1 MRIGIDRM
9 AFATTNDYLDLVELA
24 KERGVD
30 PNKFTIGIGQDLQ
43 AVVPPT
49 QDIVTLGATAAKKL
63 LTPELEKNISTVIV
77 ATESGIDNSK
87 ASAIYIKHLLGLS
100 DFTRTVEM
108 KEACYSA
115 TAAIQFAKG
124 VVALNPQET
133 VLVIAADIARYGLN
147 TPGEVTQG
155 AGAVAMLISRNPHIL
170 TLEDTTVAYFYSIF
184 AMITDRAVY
193 FESAAYSKDIM
204 DFWRPLYATEA
215 LVDGKYSTNV
225 YIEFFLQTFTRYQ
238 QLTGRELADFAA
250 LTFHMPFTKMGKK
263 GLEGLLKDRNDEVAQ
278 RLRTQL
284 TASQLF
290 SRQVGNLY
298 TGSLYL
304 SLMSLLQNSDLR
316 AGSRIGLFS
325 YGSGAEGEFYTGI
338 LEDGYEHYMNNIQEE
353 LKHRHQVS
361 VAEYEKLFSSQLGM
375 NDRDI
380 EFDVTND
387 PLPFVL
393 KGQKDHQRIYEAK

>member
-1 MRIGIDRM
+1 M
-9 AFATTNDYLDLVELA
+9 
-24 KERGVD
+24 
-30 PNKFTIGIGQDLQ
+30 P
-43 AVVPPT
+43 
-49 QDIVTLGATAAKKL
+49 
-63 LTPELEKNISTVIV
+63 
-77 ATESGIDNSK
+77 
-87 ASAIYIKHLLGLS
+87 
-100 DFTRTVEM
+100 
-108 KEACYSA
+108 
-115 TAAIQFAKG
+115 
-124 VVALNPQET
+124 
-133 VLVIAADIARYGLN
+133 
-147 TPGEVTQG
+147 QG
-155 AGAVAMLISRNPHIL
+155 AGAVAMLISQNPHIL
-170 TLEDTTVAYFYSIF
+170 TLEDTTV
-184 AMITDRAVY
+184 
-193 FESAAYSKDIM
+193 AYSKDIM

-225 YIEFFLQTFTRYQ
+225 YIEFFLQTFTRYR

-361 VAEYEKLFSSQLGM
+361 VAEYEKLFNSQLGM
-375 NDRDI
+375 NDGDI

-387 PLPFVL
+387 PSPFVL

>member
-1 MRIGIDRM
+1 MRIGIYKM

-24 KERGVD
+24 KERSVD

-87 ASAIYIKHLLGLS
+87 ASAIYIKRLLGLS

-170 TLEDTTVAYFYSIF
+170 TLEDTTV
-184 AMITDRAVY
+184 
-193 FESAAYSKDIM
+193 AYSKDIM

-361 VAEYEKLFSSQLGM
+361 VAEYEKLFNSQLGM
-375 NDRDI
+375 NDGDI

-387 PLPFVL
+387 PSPFVL

>member
-1 MRIGIDRM
+1 MRIGIDKM

-43 AVVPPT
+43 AVVPTT

-87 ASAIYIKHLLGLS
+87 ASAIYIKRLLGLS

-124 VVALNPQET
+124 VVALNSQET

-155 AGAVAMLISRNPHIL
+155 AGAVAMLISQNPHIL
-170 TLEDTTVAYFYSIF
+170 TLEDTTV
-184 AMITDRAVY
+184 
-193 FESAAYSKDIM
+193 AYSKDIM

-225 YIEFFLQTFTRYQ
+225 YIEFFLQTFTRYR

-353 LKHRHQVS
+353 LTHRHQVS
-361 VAEYEKLFSSQLGM
+361 VAEYEKLFNSQLGM
-375 NDRDI
+375 NDGDI

-387 PLPFVL
+387 PSPFVL

>member
-1 MRIGIDRM
+1 MRIGIDKM

-77 ATESGIDNSK
+77 STESGIDNSK

-155 AGAVAMLISRNPHIL
+155 AGAVAMLISQNPHIL
-170 TLEDTTVAYFYSIF
+170 TLEDTTV
-184 AMITDRAVY
+184 
-193 FESAAYSKDIM
+193 AYSKDIM

-316 AGSRIGLFS
+316 AGSRIGF
-325 YGSGAEGEFYTGI
+325 FTGI

>member
-1 MRIGIDRM
+1 MRIGIYKM

-24 KERGVD
+24 KERSVD

-87 ASAIYIKHLLGLS
+87 ASAIYIKRLLGLS

-170 TLEDTTVAYFYSIF
+170 TLEDTTVAY
-184 AMITDRAVY
+184 
-193 FESAAYSKDIM
+193 SKDIM

-225 YIEFFLQTFTRYQ
+225 YIEFFLQTFTRYR

-353 LKHRHQVS
+353 LEHRHQVS
-361 VAEYEKLFSSQLGM
+361 VAEYEKLFNSQLGM
-375 NDRDI
+375 NDGDI

-387 PLPFVL
+387 PSPFVL

>member
-1 MRIGIDRM
+1 MRIGIDKM

-24 KERGVD
+24 KESGVD
-30 PNKFTIGIGQDLQ
+30 PNNFTIGIGQDLQ

-155 AGAVAMLISRNPHIL
+155 AGAVAMLISQNPHIL
-170 TLEDTTVAYFYSIF
+170 TLEDTTV
-184 AMITDRAVY
+184 
-193 FESAAYSKDIM
+193 AYSKDIM

-225 YIEFFLQTFTRYQ
+225 YIEFFLQTFTRYR

-361 VAEYEKLFSSQLGM
+361 VAEYEKLFNSQLGM
-375 NDRDI
+375 NDGDI

-387 PLPFVL
+387 PSPFVL

>member
-170 TLEDTTVAYFYSIF
+170 TLEDTTVAY
-184 AMITDRAVY
+184 
-193 FESAAYSKDIM
+193 SKDLM

>member
-1 MRIGIDRM
+1 MRIGIDKM

-155 AGAVAMLISRNPHIL
+155 AGAVAMLISQNPHIL
-170 TLEDTTVAYFYSIF
+170 TLEDTTV
-184 AMITDRAVY
+184 
-193 FESAAYSKDIM
+193 AYSKDIM

-393 KGQKDHQRIYEAK
+393 KGQKDHRRIYEAK

>member
-1 MRIGIDRM
+1 MRIGIDKM

-87 ASAIYIKHLLGLS
+87 ASAIYIKRLLGLS

-155 AGAVAMLISRNPHIL
+155 AGAVAMLISQNPHIL
-170 TLEDTTVAYFYSIF
+170 TLEDTTV
-184 AMITDRAVY
+184 
-193 FESAAYSKDIM
+193 AYSKDIM

-353 LKHRHQVS
+353 LTHRHQVS
-361 VAEYEKLFSSQLGM
+361 VAEYEKLFNSQLGM
-375 NDRDI
+375 NDGDI

-387 PLPFVL
+387 PSPFVL

>member
-1 MRIGIDRM
+1 MRIGIYKM

-24 KERGVD
+24 KERSVD

-170 TLEDTTVAYFYSIF
+170 TLEDTTV
-184 AMITDRAVY
+184 
-193 FESAAYSKDIM
+193 AYSKDIM

-361 VAEYEKLFSSQLGM
+361 VAEYEKLFNSQLGM
-375 NDRDI
+375 NDGDI

-387 PLPFVL
+387 PSPFVL

>member
-24 KERGVD
+24 KERDVD

-155 AGAVAMLISRNPHIL
+155 AGAVAMLISQNPHIL
-170 TLEDTTVAYFYSIF
+170 TLEDTTV
-184 AMITDRAVY
+184 
-193 FESAAYSKDIM
+193 AYSKDIM

>member
-170 TLEDTTVAYFYSIF
+170 TLEDTT
-184 AMITDRAVY
+184 D
-193 FESAAYSKDIM
+193 AYSKDIM

>member
-1 MRIGIDRM
+1 MRIGIDKM

-63 LTPELEKNISTVIV
+63 LTPELGKNISTVIV

-155 AGAVAMLISRNPHIL
+155 AGAVAMLISQNPHIL
-170 TLEDTTVAYFYSIF
+170 TLEDTTV
-184 AMITDRAVY
+184 
-193 FESAAYSKDIM
+193 AYSKDIM

>member
-1 MRIGIDRM
+1 MRIGIDKM

-24 KERGVD
+24 KERSVD

-155 AGAVAMLISRNPHIL
+155 AGAVAMLISQNPHIL
-170 TLEDTTVAYFYSIF
+170 TLEDTTV
-184 AMITDRAVY
+184 
-193 FESAAYSKDIM
+193 AYSKDIM

-225 YIEFFLQTFTRYQ
+225 YIEFFLQTFTRYR

-304 SLMSLLQNSDLR
+304 SLMSLLQNSDLK

-361 VAEYEKLFSSQLGM
+361 VAEYEKLFNSQLGM
-375 NDRDI
+375 NDQDI

>member
-1 MRIGIDRM
+1 MRIGIDKM

-77 ATESGIDNSK
+77 STESGIDNSK

-155 AGAVAMLISRNPHIL
+155 AGAVAMLISQNPHIL
-170 TLEDTTVAYFYSIF
+170 TLEDTTV
-184 AMITDRAVY
+184 
-193 FESAAYSKDIM
+193 AYSKDIM

-361 VAEYEKLFSSQLGM
+361 VAEYEKLFNGQLGM
-375 NDRDI
+375 NDGDI

-387 PLPFVL
+387 PLPFVP

>member
-1 MRIGIDRM
+1 MRIGIDKM
-9 AFATTNDYLDLVELA
+9 AFATTNNYLDLVELA
-24 KERGVD
+24 KERSVD

-87 ASAIYIKHLLGLS
+87 ASAIYIKRLLGLS

-170 TLEDTTVAYFYSIF
+170 TLEDTTV
-184 AMITDRAVY
+184 
-193 FESAAYSKDIM
+193 AYSKDIM

-304 SLMSLLQNSDLR
+304 SLMSLLQNSDLK

-353 LKHRHQVS
+353 LEHRHQVS

-375 NDRDI
+375 NDQDI

>member
-1 MRIGIDRM
+1 MRIGIDKM

-24 KERGVD
+24 KERSVD

-87 ASAIYIKHLLGLS
+87 ASAIYIKRLLGLS

-170 TLEDTTVAYFYSIF
+170 TLEDTTVAY
-184 AMITDRAVY
+184 
-193 FESAAYSKDIM
+193 SKDIM

-238 QLTGRELADFAA
+238 QLAGRELADFAA

-361 VAEYEKLFSSQLGM
+361 VAEYEKLFNSQLGM
-375 NDRDI
+375 NDGDI

-387 PLPFVL
+387 PSPFVL

>member
-1 MRIGIDRM
+1 MRIGIDKM

-147 TPGEVTQG
+147 TSGEVTQG
-155 AGAVAMLISRNPHIL
+155 AGAVAMLISQNPHIL
-170 TLEDTTVAYFYSIF
+170 TLEDTTV
-184 AMITDRAVY
+184 
-193 FESAAYSKDIM
+193 AYSKDIM

-225 YIEFFLQTFTRYQ
+225 YIEFFLQTFTRYR

-304 SLMSLLQNSDLR
+304 SLMSLLQNSDLK

-353 LKHRHQVS
+353 LEHRHQVS

-375 NDRDI
+375 NDQDI

>member
-1 MRIGIDRM
+1 MRIGIDKM

-24 KERGVD
+24 KERSVD

-49 QDIVTLGATAAKKL
+49 QDIVTLGAAAAKKL

-87 ASAIYIKHLLGLS
+87 ASAIYIKRLLGLS

-155 AGAVAMLISRNPHIL
+155 AGAVAMLISQNPHIL
-170 TLEDTTVAYFYSIF
+170 TLEDTTV
-184 AMITDRAVY
+184 
-193 FESAAYSKDIM
+193 AYSKDIM

-215 LVDGKYSTNV
+215 LVNGKYSTNV

-304 SLMSLLQNSDLR
+304 SLMSLLQNSDLK

-361 VAEYEKLFSSQLGM
+361 VAEYEKLFNSQLGM
-375 NDRDI
+375 NDGDI
-380 EFDVTND
+380 EFDITND

>member
-1 MRIGIDRM
+1 MRIGIDKM

-87 ASAIYIKHLLGLS
+87 ASAIYIKRLLGLS

-155 AGAVAMLISRNPHIL
+155 AGAVAMLISQNPHIL
-170 TLEDTTVAYFYSIF
+170 TLEDTTV
-184 AMITDRAVY
+184 
-193 FESAAYSKDIM
+193 AYSKDIM

-304 SLMSLLQNSDLR
+304 SLMSLLQNSDLKV
-316 AGSRIGLFS
+316 GSRIGLFS

-361 VAEYEKLFSSQLGM
+361 VAEYEKLFNSQLGM
-375 NDRDI
+375 NDGDI

>member
-1 MRIGIDRM
+1 MRIGIDKM

-155 AGAVAMLISRNPHIL
+155 AGAVAMLVSRNPHIL
-170 TLEDTTVAYFYSIF
+170 TLEDTTV
-184 AMITDRAVY
+184 
-193 FESAAYSKDIM
+193 AYSKDIM

-353 LKHRHQVS
+353 LKHRRQVS

>member
-1 MRIGIDRM
+1 MRIGIDKM

-24 KERGVD
+24 KERSVD

-87 ASAIYIKHLLGLS
+87 ASAIYIKRLLGLS

-170 TLEDTTVAYFYSIF
+170 TLEDTTV
-184 AMITDRAVY
+184 
-193 FESAAYSKDIM
+193 AYSKDIM

-304 SLMSLLQNSDLR
+304 SLMSLLQNSDLK

-353 LKHRHQVS
+353 LEHRHQVS
-361 VAEYEKLFSSQLGM
+361 VAEYEKLFNSQLGM
-375 NDRDI
+375 NDGDI